1 MQELRDYLEEKVP
14 VFDTVRISYAGTN
27 YKWITYIEDP
37 NMDKEAKDYLL
48 EMEEEFASLDGVDA
62 TEIETAFFK
71 NEKLIYRITM
81 DEFVTLLCDLE
92 DEDEEE

>member
-27 YKWITYIEDP
+27 YKWITHIEDP

-48 EMEEEFASLDGVDA
+48 ETEEEFASLDGVKADEA
-62 TEIETAFFK
+62 GTAFFLNGK
-71 NEKLIYRITM
+71 MVFSMTV
-81 DEFVTLLCDLE
+81 DEFVTLLCDL
-92 DEDEEE
+92 DDEEEE